1 MHVMGDAL
9 QCAVL
14 CCAVLVEVMQIDC
27 IRYQTNGSG
36 RMERGYTDDDDGWY
50 PLLHRHQEGKG
61 AFSPQ
66 NNVHWWGGS
75 SQLGGKFSWRVNGR
89 KGGWMG
95 GWEEEEWE
103 WGVMLHVAC
112 RMSHVACRRTGPPH
126 VCALPQCMRLL
137 SMPDTVVGTD
147 PNICPPSPS
156 FTQTKPVGGSV

>member
-50 PLLHRHQEGKG
+50 PLLHRHQEGKEH
-61 AFSPQ
+61 SP
-66 NNVHWWGGS
+66 HKTSHLCFG

-112 RMSHVACRRTGPPH
+112 RMSHVACRRTG
-126 VCALPQCMRLL
+126 VITCARDPCMRLL
-137 SMPDTVVGTD
+137 SMPETVVGTD